1 MELSRVKG
9 NYTKKRKIKKI
20 HMLSNNKR
28 VIKKKLKYVII
39 KQKKTE
45 KPL

>member
-9 NYTKKRKIKKI
+9 NYTKKRNIKKI

-28 VIKKKLKYVII
+28 VSIKKLK
-39 KQKKTE
+39 
-45 KPL
+45 